1 MIDAYLIQCHD
12 RPHQVNALAQY
23 LADGGHDVFI
33 HADARSA
40 IGHLIRQ
47 TANIHLVRHPAAVD
61 WGGWTQVE
69 ATLKMIE
76 EARNTGRQYRYF
88 HLLSGHCLPLRS
100 MKAMDAILD
109 DAYASRTQFIECEP
123 MPRSQWGQ
131 RDGGMHR
138 LQVYY
143 PSFIVS
149 KHTRLHQDYF
159 WLYTNKWLRLK
170 LRRPAFRSAER
181 FYGGAQWFSL
191 TGDAMD
197 AVIAYMHS
205 HRRMVRFFKHT
216 FCSDEM
222 FFQTCLMRSGFP
234 IHTVGNHRYL
244 QWPFANAPS
253 PCDLAPEDW
262 QAARDSGCLFGRKFQ
277 LSPAECSRYF
287 SSLT

>member
-1 MIDAYLIQCHD
+1 MPDAYLIQCHD

-23 LADGGHDVFI
+23 LANGGHDVFV

-47 TANIHLVRHPAAVD
+47 TDSITLIRRPSAVD

-76 EARNTGRQYRYF
+76 EARRTGRPYRYF

-100 MKAMDAILD
+100 MASLDAILD
-109 DAYASRTQFIECEP
+109 AAHADQTQFIECEP
-123 MPRSQWGQ
+123 MPRSRWGQ

-138 LQVYY
+138 LRVYY

-149 KHTRLHQDYF
+149 KHTKLHQDFF
-159 WLYTNKWLRLK
+159 WFYTNKWMRLK
-170 LRRPAFRSAER
+170 LRRPAFRSKDR

-197 AVIAYMHS
+197 AIMS
-205 HRRMVRFFKHT
+205 FMNSRRKMIRFFKNT

-234 IHTVGNHRYL
+234 VHAAGNRRYL
-244 QWPFANAPS
+244 QWPFADAPS
-253 PCDLAPEDW
+253 PSDLTPEDW
-262 QAARDSGCLFGRKFQ
+262 QTARDSGCLFGRKFQ